1 MLAFCGKWWMVE
13 ETLDP
18 HGRGDGIH
26 PCVGTTP
33 SQKRPDTHKN
43 IKTGVRW
50 LKHSND
56 PNTAQDFQLPYMY
69 LVVWNDG
76 DLSQSKIRYKI
87 LKELI
92 KRNKNVHKM
101 VKYDK

>member
-1 MLAFCGKWWMVE
+1 ME
-13 ETLDP
+13 EEMEFILVSGQLHP
-18 HGRGDGIH
+18 RRG
-26 PCVGTTP
+26 
-33 SQKRPDTHKN
+33 PDTHKN
-43 IKTGVRW
+43 IKTVVWW

-69 LVVWNDG
+69 LVAWNDG
-76 DLSQSKIRYKI
+76 DLSESKIRYKI

-92 KRNKNVHKM
+92 KKNKNVHKM